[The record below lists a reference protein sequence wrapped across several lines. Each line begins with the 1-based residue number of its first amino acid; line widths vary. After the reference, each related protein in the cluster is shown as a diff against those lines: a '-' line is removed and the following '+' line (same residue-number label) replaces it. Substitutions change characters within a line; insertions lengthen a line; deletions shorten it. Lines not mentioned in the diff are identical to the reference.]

1 MVWVECLEE
10 CLVVFPV
17 CNYISILCLANF
29 MDIFNDPEV
38 AAAMQN
44 PRMVTIMQ
52 DIMQNPGNAAKYMG
66 DPDFMK
72 LYSKILSKMQH

>member
-1 MVWVECLEE
+1 
-10 CLVVFPV
+10 
-17 CNYISILCLANF
+17 